1 MKFQKYI
8 SKVLDV
14 LIASILLLF
23 FASFGFRDSRSSGWY
38 QQWFPNLNG
47 STITS
52 MTFLDSLTGFAV
64 TSTNSSIQSYIIKT
78 TNGGDNWNII
88 FTYVPPSVNSGFRK
102 IQFANNNIGYASTNY
117 VNFFKTT
124 NGGLN
129 WIDLHYVIMSDD
141 DMAVINK
148 DTILFVS
155 SSGFDGGVSRTT
167 DGGLNWQPLGQV
179 GGTGQPFSIY
189 MFDKNLGFTL
199 GTYMRRTTNGG
210 ENWFI
215 IPNENYWGIQLIDS
229 LRGWKTVGAGI
240 KITTNGGLNWVSQQ
254 LPNLPKAYSG
264 TNLFAINKD
273 TVWMIGNEYYYG
285 LLFKTTN
292 GGLNWGY
299 QFADT
304 SVQITLDHFINFVSA
319 KTGWASSSYFVSE
332 IHTKI
337 GGNDTSFFTSINKNN
352 SIIPADFILYQN
364 YPNPFNATTKIKYQI
379 NKGVRSQES
388 GVRIAVYDIVGK
400 QITILENENKK
411 PGDYEIIFD
420 GSNQASGI
428 YFYSFFADGVRVD
441 TKKMLLIK

>member
-1 MKFQKYI
+1 
-8 SKVLDV
+8 
-14 LIASILLLF
+14 
-23 FASFGFRDSRSSGWY
+23 
-38 QQWFPNLNG
+38 
-47 STITS
+47 
-52 MTFLDSLTGFAV
+52 MTFLDSLTGFAA
-64 TSTNSSIQSYIIKT
+64 TNSNSNNQSYILLT
-78 TNGGDNWNII
+78 TNGGDNWNIQITTYPNFNKII
-88 FTYVPPSVNSGFRK
+88 FVDK
-102 IQFANNNIGYASTNY
+102 NIGFASAYTNAL
-117 VNFFKTT
+117 FKTT
-124 NGGLN
+124 NGGIN
-129 WIDLHYVIMSDD
+129 WFTQSNSGIFPQ
-141 DMAVINK
+141 DMAVLNK
-148 DTILFVS
+148 DTILFVRD
-155 SSGFDGGVSRTT
+155 SGFDGGVYRTT

-254 LPNLPKAYSG
+254 LPNLPNAYSG

-285 LLFKTTN
+285 LLYKTTN